1 MRLAE
6 IIAKFES
13 YWPSSSADDWD
24 RVGLAVGSP
33 QADVQRVLVAVDLTQ
48 RVIEEAVQK
57 SCELILTHH
66 PVLLRG
72 VTSLAEDELKGS
84 LITNLI
90 KSGRALFTAHTNA
103 DVQVDGA
110 STEMALAFGLTN
122 LKPIVA
128 DPSGFGHGVI
138 GDLPAAMTLS
148 DFAKEVSKSLPEV
161 TRKVAFAGSAQ
172 KVIEKVAICSG
183 AGDSFLPQ
191 VLASEADVYVTSD
204 LRHHVTLDALE
215 TPRANGQLAL
225 IDVSHWAAES
235 LWVTS
240 ALRRLAEIDSLEAIE
255 SDVVTDPWTEEV
267 A

>member
-1 MRLAE
+1 MLLSE
-6 IIAKFES
+6 LIEKFES
-13 YWPSSSADDWD
+13 YWPIAAADEWD

-33 QADVQRVLVAVDLTQ
+33 KANVQRVLVSVDLTQ
-48 RVIEEAVQK
+48 GVIEEAAQK
-57 SCELILTHH
+57 NCELILTHH

-72 VTSLAEDELKGS
+72 VTSLAEDELKGA
-84 LITNLI
+84 LIASLI
-90 KSGRALFTAHTNA
+90 KSGKAVFTAHTNA

-110 STEMALAFGLTN
+110 SSRMALAFGLSN
-122 LKPIVA
+122 LRPIVSGV
-128 DPSGFGHGVI
+128 SGFGHGVI
-138 GDLPAAMTLS
+138 GELAEAMTLAK
-148 DFAKEVSKSLPEV
+148 FAEKVAERLPAVS
-161 TRKVAFAGSAQ
+161 RKVAFAGAKDKLIS
-172 KVIEKVAICSG
+172 KVAICSG

-191 VLASEADVYVTSD
+191 VVESEADVYVTSD

-240 ALRRLAEIDSLEAIE
+240 AIQRLAEIQNLEAIASE
-255 SDVVTDPWTEEV
+255 VVTDPWTEEV